1 MAELLAATY
10 CILALGH
17 QENIEEQE
25 TIVLVDDHDLS
36 GGLKFHI
43 NAADNNQ

>member
-25 TIVLVDDHDLS
+25 TIVLVDDHEGFKWRTQVPHKCS
-36 GGLKFHI
+36 R
-43 NAADNNQ
+43 Q